1 MIQSMTGYARSE
13 WSGEGKS
20 YVAEIRSVNHKYCDV
35 SIKLPRTLLSLEGM
49 VKGIIQKEFSRGK
62 FDVIISRNGSDD
74 YAKRLV
80 LDEELVRQY
89 FNILQ
94 DLKARFGLKGEIDI
108 NLLSGFSDMIKVS
121 PVEEDE
127 KEVARI
133 LKKVLHKAIISLIE
147 IRNRE
152 GQALYNDIAKRLNIV
167 LKAINKIE
175 RLSGRVFLTYH
186 KKLRERIAAINK
198 SLKIDHARLAQEVA
212 LIAER
217 CDITEEIVRFK
228 SHVNQFKRFLSRDK
242 GVGRKLDFLIQE
254 MNREVNTLGSK
265 ANDAVISI
273 EVVNIKNELEKIR
286 EQVQNIE

>member
-1 MIQSMTGYARSE
+1 SMTGYARSE
-13 WSGEGKS
+13 WTGEGKS

-35 SIKLPRTLLSLEGM
+35 SVKLPRTLLSLEGM

-133 LKKVLHKAIISLIE
+133 LKKILHKAIISLIE
-147 IRNRE
+147 IRKRE
-152 GQALYNDIAKRLNIV
+152 GQALYKDIIKRLGIIV
-167 LKAINKIE
+167 KAINKIE
-175 RLSGRVFLTYH
+175 RLSGMVFSAYH

-228 SHVNQFKRFLSRDK
+228 SHVNQFKRFLSSGK
-242 GVGRKLDFLIQE
+242 GVLMPRRGERQ
-254 MNREVNTLGSK
+254 G
-265 ANDAVISI
+265 
-273 EVVNIKNELEKIR
+273 
-286 EQVQNIE
+286 Q

>member
-1 MIQSMTGYARSE
+1 MQEVNGQAK
-13 WSGEGKS
+13 GKS

-35 SIKLPRTLLSLEGM
+35 SIKLPRTLLSLEGDG
-49 VKGIIQKEFSRGK
+49 KGNNTEGIFRGK

-133 LKKVLHKAIISLIE
+133 LKRVLHKAIISLIE

-167 LKAINKIE
+167 LKAINKIG

-186 KKLRERIAAINK
+186 KN
-198 SLKIDHARLAQEVA
+198 
-212 LIAER
+212 
-217 CDITEEIVRFK
+217 
-228 SHVNQFKRFLSRDK
+228 
-242 GVGRKLDFLIQE
+242 
-254 MNREVNTLGSK
+254 
-265 ANDAVISI
+265 
-273 EVVNIKNELEKIR
+273 
-286 EQVQNIE
+286 

>member
-13 WSGEGKS
+13 WTGGGKS

-127 KEVARI
+127 REVARI
-133 LKKVLHKAIISLIE
+133 LKRVLHKAIISLIE
-147 IRNRE
+147 IRKRE
-152 GQALYNDIAKRLNIV
+152 GEALYKDIAKRLNIV

-175 RLSGRVFLTYH
+175 RLSGRVFSAYH
-186 KKLRERIAAINK
+186 KKLRERTTAINK
-198 SLKIDHARLAQEVA
+198 SLKIDRARLAQEVA

-228 SHVNQFKRFLSRDK
+228 SHVSQFKRFLSRDK

-254 MNREVNTLGSK
+254 MNREINTLGSK

>member
-13 WSGEGKS
+13 WAGKGKS

-35 SIKLPRTLLSLEGM
+35 SIKLPKALLSLEGM

-80 LDEELVRQY
+80 LDEELVGQY
-89 FNILQ
+89 FNILH
-94 DLKARFGLKGEIDI
+94 DLKARFGLKGDIDI
-108 NLLSGFSDMIKVS
+108 NILSSFSDMIKVS

-127 KEVARI
+127 KEAARI
-133 LKKVLHKAIISLIE
+133 LKKILHKAIISLIE
-147 IRNRE
+147 IRKRE
-152 GQALYNDIAKRLNIV
+152 GRALNYDIAKRLNMV

-175 RLSGRVFLTYH
+175 RLSGIVFSTYH
-186 KKLRERIAAINK
+186 KKLKERIAVINK
-198 SLKIDHARLAQEVA
+198 SLKIDHTRLAQEAA

-228 SHVNQFKRFLSRDK
+228 SHVNQFKRFLSSGK

-254 MNREVNTLGSK
+254 MNREINTLGSK

-273 EVVNIKNELEKIR
+273 EAVNIKNELEKIR

>member
-13 WSGEGKS
+13 WTGEGKS

-133 LKKVLHKAIISLIE
+133 LKRVLHKAIISLIE

-273 EVVNIKNELEKIR
+273 EVVNIKNELENIR

>member
-1 MIQSMTGYARSE
+1 MTGYARSE
-13 WSGEGKS
+13 WTGEGKS

-133 LKKVLHKAIISLIE
+133 LKRVLHKAIISLIE

-254 MNREVNTLGSK
+254 MNREINTLGSK

>member
-13 WSGEGKS
+13 WTGEGKS

-133 LKKVLHKAIISLIE
+133 LKRVLHKAIISLIE

-273 EVVNIKNELEKIR
+273 EVVNIKNEL
-286 EQVQNIE
+286 

>member
-13 WSGEGKS
+13 WTGEGKS

-133 LKKVLHKAIISLIE
+133 LKRVLHKAIISLIE

>member
-13 WSGEGKS
+13 WTGEGKS

-35 SIKLPRTLLSLEGM
+35 SVKLPRTLLSLEGM

-133 LKKVLHKAIISLIE
+133 LKKILHKAIISLIE
-147 IRNRE
+147 IRKRE
-152 GQALYNDIAKRLNIV
+152 GQALYKDIIKRLGIIV
-167 LKAINKIE
+167 KAINKIE
-175 RLSGRVFLTYH
+175 RLSGMVFSAYH

-228 SHVNQFKRFLSRDK
+228 SHVNQFKRFLSSGK

-254 MNREVNTLGSK
+254 MNREINTLGSK